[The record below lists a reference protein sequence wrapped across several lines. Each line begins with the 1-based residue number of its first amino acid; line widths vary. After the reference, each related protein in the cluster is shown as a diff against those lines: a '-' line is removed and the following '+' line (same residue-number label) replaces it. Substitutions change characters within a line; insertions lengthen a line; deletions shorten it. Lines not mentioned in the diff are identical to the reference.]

1 MKKLF
6 TTLFS
11 MLMVLCMTFSAFAG
25 SWKQDAKGW
34 WYVNDDGTYP
44 TSCWQCI
51 DTKDYY
57 FGSDGYL
64 LVNCVTPDGFTVDAN
79 GAKVAGTQA
88 NATAGK
94 QETKSTSS
102 ASAVTS
108 VSSEV
113 YITATG
119 KKYHSKPN
127 CGQTDTSKVR
137 KATLEEAKA
146 QGLEPCKRC
155 H

>member
-1 MKKLF
+1 MKRLL
-6 TTLFS
+6 TTIFS

-51 DTKDYY
+51 DAKDYY
-57 FGSDGYL
+57 FGADGYL
-64 LVNCVTPDGFTVDAN
+64 LVNCVTPDGSTVDAN
-79 GAKVAGTQA
+79 GAKVSGTQ
-88 NATAGK
+88 T
-94 QETKSTSS
+94 S
-102 ASAVTS
+102 ASS
-108 VSSEV
+108 VKPTSSEV

-146 QGLEPCKRC
+146 QGLEPCQKC